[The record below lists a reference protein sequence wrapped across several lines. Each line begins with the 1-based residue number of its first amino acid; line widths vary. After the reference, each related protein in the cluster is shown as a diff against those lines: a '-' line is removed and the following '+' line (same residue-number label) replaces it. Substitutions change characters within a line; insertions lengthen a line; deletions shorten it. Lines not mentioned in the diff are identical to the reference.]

1 MFASPRANPAPE
13 GEGFPDGNM
22 TPAARVQTAI
32 EILDRIAAA
41 AREGGAPADAIFAE
55 AMRARRFAGSKD
67 RRAIR
72 ALVYDAIRAVRSA
85 PASGRAAMLAL
96 VEAQPGLAA
105 LFDGSTY
112 GPAPIAADEPR
123 ARTGV
128 AAEALIDLF
137 DPLVSEAEQ
146 GAMLTRAPLD
156 LRANRIK
163 ASRDDMARLFPEG
176 ASIPGA
182 PDGWRLPPETA
193 AAQHPAHADG
203 AFEVQDAASQYAAA
217 ALDVAPGQAIVDLC
231 AGGGGKTLAIASLT
245 GNDADILACDINRA
259 RLQQLPPRAERAGA
273 TRIETRLLNP
283 GREETMLAD
292 WRGRADRV
300 FVDAP
305 CSGSGTWR
313 RSPEL
318 RWRLTPAR
326 LERHLADQKKLIDLG
341 ADLVAPGGKLLYA
354 VCSIIAREGRA
365 QVDEFLNRHRGWTA
379 DADYLPD
386 GIGRAAGAGFLL
398 TPAQDGCDGFFL
410 ARLTSPC

>member
-1 MFASPRANPAPE
+1 
-13 GEGFPDGNM
+13 M
-22 TPAARVQTAI
+22 TPAARIQAAI
-32 EILDRIAAA
+32 EILDAIAAA

-55 AMRARRFAGSKD
+55 AMRARRYAGSKD

-72 ALVYDAIRAVRSA
+72 GHVYDAIRAVRSA
-85 PASGRAAMLAL
+85 PASGRAAMLAFAD
-96 VEAQPGLAA
+96 AQPELAA
-105 LFDGSTY
+105 LFDGSPY

-123 ARTGV
+123 AEAGL
-128 AAEALIDLF
+128 AAQALIDLF
-137 DPLVSEAEQ
+137 DPLVGEDEHD
-146 GAMLTRAPLD
+146 AMLTRAPLD

-163 ASRDDMARLFPEG
+163 ATRDDLADLFPEG
-176 ASIPGA
+176 EAIPGG

-193 AAQHPAHADG
+193 AIQHPAYAEG
-203 AFEVQDAASQYAAA
+203 RFEVQDAASQYASA
-217 ALDVAPGQAIVDLC
+217 ALDAAPGQAIVDLC

-245 GNDADILACDINRA
+245 SDDADILACDTNRA
-259 RLQQLPPRAERAGA
+259 RLQQLAPRAERAGA

-283 GREETMLAD
+283 GQEPAMLAD
-292 WRGRADRV
+292 WRGRAARV

-326 LERHLADQKKLIDLG
+326 LDRHLADQAKLLAIG

-354 VCSIIAREGRA
+354 VCSVIAREGRA
-365 QVDEFLNRHRGWTA
+365 QVDDFLNRNPGWTA
-379 DADYLPD
+379 DAGYLPEA
-386 GIGRAAGAGFLL
+386 IGRAAGAGFLL
-398 TPAQDGCDGFFL
+398 TPGHDGCDGFFL

>member
-1 MFASPRANPAPE
+1 
-13 GEGFPDGNM
+13 M
-22 TPAARVQTAI
+22 TPAARLQTAI
-32 EILDRIAAA
+32 EILDLIAAA

-85 PASGRAAMLAL
+85 PVSGRAAMLAL
-96 VEAQPGLAA
+96 AEAQPDLAV

-137 DPLVSEAEQ
+137 DPLVGEADR
-146 GAMLTRAPLD
+146 GAMLARAPLD
-156 LRANRIK
+156 LRANRLR
-163 ASRDDMARLFPEG
+163 ASRDDMATLFPEG
-176 ASIPGA
+176 APIPGA

-193 AAQHPAHADG
+193 AVQHPAYTEG
-203 AFEVQDAASQYAAA
+203 AFEVQDAASQYASA

-245 GNDADILACDINRA
+245 GDAADILACDTNRA

-283 GREETMLAD
+283 GQEETMLAD
-292 WRGRADRV
+292 RRGRADRV

-326 LERHLADQKKLIDLG
+326 LERHLADQAKLIDLG

-365 QVDEFLNRHRGWTA
+365 QVDEFLNRHPGWTA
-379 DADYLPD
+379 DADYLPG

>member
-1 MFASPRANPAPE
+1 
-13 GEGFPDGNM
+13 M
-22 TPAARVQTAI
+22 TPAARIQAAI
-32 EILDRIAAA
+32 EILDAIAAA

-55 AMRARRFAGSKD
+55 AMRARRYAGSKD

-72 ALVYDAIRAVRSA
+72 AHVYDAIRVVRSA

-96 VEAQPGLAA
+96 VDTQPELAE
-105 LFDGSTY
+105 LFDGSSY
-112 GPAPIAADEPR
+112 GPSPIADDEPR
-123 ARTGV
+123 GEAGL
-128 AAEALIDLF
+128 AAQALIDLF
-137 DPLVSEAEQ
+137 DPLVGDDEGA
-146 GAMLTRAPLD
+146 AMLARAPLD

-163 ASRDDMARLFPEG
+163 ADVADLAALFPEG
-176 ASIPGA
+176 EAIAGA

-193 AAQHPAHADG
+193 AVQHPAYAEG
-203 AFEVQDAASQYAAA
+203 QFEVQDAASQYASA
-217 ALDVAPGQAIVDLC
+217 ALGVAPGQAIVDLC

-245 GNDADILACDINRA
+245 GNGADILACDTNRA

-283 GREETMLAD
+283 GQEPAMLAD
-292 WRGRADRV
+292 WQGKATHV

-326 LERHLADQKKLIDLG
+326 LERHLADQAKLIDIG

-354 VCSIIAREGRA
+354 VCSIITREGRA
-365 QVDEFLNRHRGWTA
+365 QVDDFLNRHPGWTV
-379 DADYLPD
+379 DAGYLPD
-386 GIGRAAGAGFLL
+386 GIGRAAGHGFLF
-398 TPAQDGCDGFFL
+398 TPGRDGSDGFFL
-410 ARLTSPC
+410 ARLTAPC

>member
-1 MFASPRANPAPE
+1 
-13 GEGFPDGNM
+13 M
-22 TPAARVQTAI
+22 TPAARIQTAI
-32 EILDRIAAA
+32 EILDAIAAA
-41 AREGGAPADAIFAE
+41 AREGGAPADAIIAD
-55 AMRARRFAGSKD
+55 AMRARRYAGSKD

-72 ALVYDAIRAVRSA
+72 ALAYDAIRAVRSA
-85 PASGRAAMLAL
+85 PESGRAAMLAL
-96 VEAQPGLAA
+96 ADAQPDLAA
-105 LFDGSTY
+105 LFDGSAY

-123 ARTGV
+123 AQTGV
-128 AAEALIDLF
+128 AAGALMDLF
-137 DPLVSEAEQ
+137 DPLVGEGEYDALL
-146 GAMLTRAPLD
+146 ARAPLD

-163 ASRDDMARLFPEG
+163 AAVDNLATLFPE
-176 ASIPGA
+176 AAPIPGTS
-182 PDGWRLPPETA
+182 DGWRLPPETA
-193 AAQHPAHADG
+193 AVQHPAYTEG
-203 AFEVQDAASQYAAA
+203 AFEVQDAASQYASA
-217 ALDVAPGQAIVDLC
+217 ALDAARGQAIVDLC

-245 GNDADILACDINRA
+245 ANDADILACDTNRA

-283 GREETMLAD
+283 GQEVAMLAD
-292 WRGRADRV
+292 WQGRADRV

-326 LERHLADQKKLIDLG
+326 LESHLADQAKLIDIG

-365 QVDEFLNRHRGWTA
+365 QVDEFLNRNAGWTA
-379 DADYLPD
+379 DVGYLPA

-398 TPAQDGCDGFFL
+398 TPAHDGCDGFFL

>member
-1 MFASPRANPAPE
+1 
-13 GEGFPDGNM
+13 M
-22 TPAARVQTAI
+22 TPAARVQAAI
-32 EILDRIAAA
+32 EILDAIAAA

-55 AMRARRFAGSKD
+55 AMRARRYAGSKD

-72 ALVYDAIRAVRSA
+72 AHVYDAIRVVRSA

-96 VEAQPGLAA
+96 VDDQPGLAD
-105 LFDGSTY
+105 LFDGSAY

-123 ARTGV
+123 ADTGL
-128 AAEALIDLF
+128 AAQALIDQF
-137 DPLVSEAEQ
+137 DPLVGEDER
-146 GAMLTRAPLD
+146 GAMLARAPLD
-156 LRANRIK
+156 LRANRIT
-163 ASRDDMARLFPEG
+163 SREGDLAALFPEG
-176 ASIPGA
+176 EAIPGA

-193 AAQHPAHADG
+193 AAQHPAYG
-203 AFEVQDAASQYAAA
+203 EGRFEVQDAASQYASA
-217 ALDVAPGQAIVDLC
+217 ALDAAPEQAIIDLC

-245 GNDADILACDINRA
+245 GNDATILACDTNRA

-283 GREETMLAD
+283 GKEVSMLDD
-292 WRGRADRV
+292 WQGKATRV

-326 LERHLADQKKLIDLG
+326 LERHLADQSRLMDIG
-341 ADLVAPGGKLLYA
+341 AELVAPGGKLLYA
-354 VCSIIAREGRA
+354 VCSVITREGRA
-365 QVDEFLNRHRGWTA
+365 QVDEFLNRHAGWTA
-379 DADYLPD
+379 DSGYLPD
-386 GIGRAAGAGFLL
+386 GIGRAAGSGFLL
-398 TPAQDGCDGFFL
+398 TPGRDGCDGFFL